1 VLPSSLNHISQPLRQ
16 CASNF
21 SAVLHPYVP
30 SSPPRDPCGHVVV
43 GSHGGNRRAC
53 SALRVHAAD
62 RFALPL
68 HLSHAIALGNV
79 GAGKSAVL
87 NNLIA
92 TLCCPRG
99 KQTHRIILVA
109 GVRWAAEVLQWRNQR
124 TARAWLFRRD
134 LCGRRV
140 IARCRRSAQ
149 DALAGEPLFLC
160 DIWVC
165 IGVLG
170 GC

>member
-87 NNLIA
+87 NSLIGHPVLPTGEA
-92 TLCCPRG
+92 DTSHHSCGWSQMGGRSTSMEEPADRKGVALSSGSVRAVGHRSTSMVSAGRPR
-99 KQTHRIILVA
+99 
-109 GVRWAAEVLQWRNQR
+109 W
-124 TARAWLFRRD
+124 
-134 LCGRRV
+134 
-140 IARCRRSAQ
+140 
-149 DALAGEPLFLC
+149 
-160 DIWVC
+160 
-165 IGVLG
+165 
-170 GC
+170 